1 MKKKDTLFC
10 LVEKY
15 DNHFDQSICL
25 ELLIPDISQYS
36 FQTNILNSSSWT
48 PLDGAFNVI
57 CEIFSCQK
65 SKEVFVALCKNIL
78 RIFQLAKKY
87 QVRSQLFTKPNI
99 GTIWLKDWKMDNGPG
114 PAFCLAPLRSLP
126 SQAPPPT
133 PSICPWSQILRALA
147 RNVTVCAADIITP
160 IVILLLVNILY
171 CPEILN

>member
-65 SKEVFVALCKNIL
+65 SKGVFVALCKNIL
-78 RIFQLAKKY
+78 RIFHLAKKISGQESAFHKAQY
-87 QVRSQLFTKPNI
+87 WNHLVERLEDGQWSRPSFLLGSPQKSPIPSTTPHPVHMSLVTNI
-99 GTIWLKDWKMDNGPG
+99 EGFGQECDGMCSRHHHPHCHP
-114 PAFCLAPLRSLP
+114 PACEHTLLP
-126 SQAPPPT
+126 
-133 PSICPWSQILRALA
+133 
-147 RNVTVCAADIITP
+147 
-160 IVILLLVNILY
+160 
-171 CPEILN
+171 